1 MLKPTFLPE
10 VVKLKVD
17 DATVRGRSCAAVA
30 AVVGLTVNWRVSA
43 EQHRSVDVARKL
55 ISSNKEVATM
65 RGNHNYPQV
74 MHLARVQVCAGLT
87 SARVFP
93 GHPVSRAL
101 GDRIHERL
109 PVRGRGR
116 GGGDAVPSGGWR

>member
-17 DATVRGRSCAAVA
+17 DATVRERSCSAVA
-30 AVVGLTVNWRVSA
+30 AVALTVNWRVSA
-43 EQHRSVDVARKL
+43 QQHRSVDVARKL

-74 MHLARVQVCAGLT
+74 MHLARVQVCAG
-87 SARVFP
+87 P
-93 GHPVSRAL
+93 
-101 GDRIHERL
+101 
-109 PVRGRGR
+109 
-116 GGGDAVPSGGWR
+116 